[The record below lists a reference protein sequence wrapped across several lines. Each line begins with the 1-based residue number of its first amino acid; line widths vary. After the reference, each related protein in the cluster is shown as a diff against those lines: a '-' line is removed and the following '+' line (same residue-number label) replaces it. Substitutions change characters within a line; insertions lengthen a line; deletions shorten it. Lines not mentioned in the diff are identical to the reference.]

1 MFHLVQGKPYYTMCL
16 RPEFW
21 AQRHGHWTN
30 HFVTMAKKLADGQ
43 IIHRHVPINPSEYL
57 QNPTEWPRGTIG

>member
-1 MFHLVQGKPYYTMCL
+1 MCL

-30 HFVTMAKKLADGQ
+30 HFVTMAKKLPDGQ
-43 IIHRHVPINPSEYL
+43 IIHRHVPVNPSEYL